1 VEGAGCRTF
10 IPIGKDPIKCCNEK
24 KRSDQ
29 IYSTILKEGAINS
42 RQSFLLMYVHEEM
55 AKIVSNYRDLAV
67 RLGLR
72 DDSFRYDQ
80 STLNAY
86 KIVRFFHG
94 REDEGTVR
102 LDPSMRDHI
111 SAFREF
117 HLSWQAA
124 VGQGETS
131 YHVDDASWYR
141 MLEAIESNTNAFLA
155 EHQINALDDL

>member
-1 VEGAGCRTF
+1 MYM
-10 IPIGKDPIKCCNEK
+10 K
-24 KRSDQ
+24 KWPKSSQTIVILLFVSGFGMTRSDT
-29 IYSTILKEGAINS
+29 IRARSTRTRSCDISTAGRMK
-42 RQSFLLMYVHEEM
+42 
-55 AKIVSNYRDLAV
+55 V
-67 RLGLR
+67 R
-72 DDSFRYDQ
+72 
-80 STLNAY
+80 
-86 KIVRFFHG
+86 
-94 REDEGTVR
+94 
-102 LDPSMRDHI
+102 PSMRDHI